1 MQVLYYAPCNQPAS
15 ICPWRQGRRSSRRS
29 RAERRQPHPKRKRK
43 RDINKSV
50 PRSCVVQ
57 SWDTITYNSEVLE
70 GTGGLNVLEG
80 LLETAELG
88 LNLAL
93 GLLSALD
100 GLGLE
105 SIDGLQLAA
114 DIVGGGLEVLE
125 VVLDLVDDGLV
136 LQDLAVVLEVDSLGL
151 LRQDL
156 NLAARIVVTLL
167 EGLEGS
173 SGLAAESEGAG
184 QLGPVD
190 LESGATLY
198 TKQLADTYLSP
209 SETIL

>member
-1 MQVLYYAPCNQPAS
+1 MQVLYYAPCNRPAS

-29 RAERRQPHPKRKRK
+29 RAERRQPRPKRKRK

-50 PRSCVVQ
+50 PKSCVVQ
-57 SWDTITYNSEVLE
+57 PWDTITYNSEVLE

-105 SIDGLQLAA
+105 SVDGLQLAA